1 MIDDARDPADLQV
14 GQRLRSRRI
23 DQAVTQRALAK
34 ALGVTPQQVHK
45 IERGRNRVAFS
56 TLARAAEHLKT
67 TVADLVGE
75 TDEGADPLIDL
86 LTKTRLA
93 RELLAAYAGIEDAN
107 ARRGLVELA
116 EALARASDGQ
126 GVASRA

>member
-1 MIDDARDPADLQV
+1 MSRRMIDDARDPADLQV

-56 TLARAAEHLKT
+56 TLERAAEHLKT

-75 TDEGADPLIDL
+75 PDEGADTLVDL
-86 LTKTRLA
+86 FTLKPFCRDPRSLPS
-93 RELLAAYAGIEDAN
+93 DH
-107 ARRGLVELA
+107 
-116 EALARASDGQ
+116 ALAR
-126 GVASRA
+126 